1 MKILYI
7 LHSEKQKPGRTLNVL
22 IDQQAIDND
31 VSVFDLRENKDYT
44 GLLDMI
50 EKTDKVI
57 SW

>member
-7 LHSEKQKPGRTLNVL
+7 LHSEKPCRTLLNIL
-22 IDQQAIDND
+22 IEQQMIDND
-31 VSVFDLRENKDYT
+31 VSVFDLGENKDYA
-44 GLLDMI
+44 GLLEMI